1 MTSFLLRHARRLQR
15 AAAAALVLAGL
26 STSTLPA
33 QSTGASPVAELL
45 PEGNPDRAEIL
56 AVVTALF
63 DGMRTADSARLRTL
77 FVPDAQLVTTL
88 VRNGVATVQRD
99 SLEAFLRSVGTP
111 RADALDERSRNE
123 RVFRDGPLAVVW
135 TEYDLFIGTRFSH
148 CGVDALQLAR
158 VGDAWR
164 IVSLADTR
172 RREGCTPAAP

>member
-1 MTSFLLRHARRLQR
+1 MPSCRSLRRRLVVGLLPTLLLTGRSGTLR
-15 AAAAALVLAGL
+15 AQVAP
-26 STSTLPA
+26 TP
-33 QSTGASPVAELL
+33 PVAELL
-45 PEGNPDRAEIL
+45 APGDPQRAEIL

-63 DGMRTADSARLRTL
+63 DGMRTADSARIRTL

-88 VRNGVATVQRD
+88 VRNGAPTVQRD

-111 RADALDERSRNE
+111 RAEALGERTRNE

-172 RREGCTPAAP
+172 RREGCTPVTP